1 MDPATASLIIAG
13 MKALME
19 VSLFWFPR
27 IREAINNDESL
38 TQEQKN
44 AINKDLDNID
54 NKWANLKPGD

>member
-1 MDPATASLIIAG
+1 